1 MECPVCY
8 IDYNLKDQA
17 AIKLACCHTLC
28 LLCCKDQISTS
39 NKISCP
45 QCFKV
50 TEKNAIHQ
58 ESDTIK
64 RIISARSGVSNNNNF
79 ESKANTKNNVIK
91 ILVRNF
97 RNRFIDLTINENS
110 TVLQLKQLVKIVEG
124 VEENSQW
131 LLFNGAGLDD
141 DKKIS
146 DYNIIDGSIV
156 TLVMRSFGG

>member
-1 MECPVCY
+1 MQY
-8 IDYNLKDQA
+8 
-17 AIKLACCHTLC
+17 TR
-28 LLCCKDQISTS
+28 
-39 NKISCP
+39 
-45 QCFKV
+45 
-50 TEKNAIHQ
+50 

-97 RNRFIDLTINENS
+97 RNRFIDLTIHENS

-141 DKKIS
+141 GKKIS